1 MSTRVDEIKGKVKQ
15 GVGSLTGNDDLAR
28 EGEAEATRA
37 KVEREAEGMVDQAV
51 GSVQEKIGDITDDQK
66 TELEGKARKV
76 EGDIKR
82 QG

>member
-15 GVGSLTGNDDLAR
+15 GVGSLTGNDDMAR

-37 KVEREAEGMVDQAV
+37 KAEREAEGMVDQTV
-51 GSVQEKIGDITDDQK
+51 GKLEETVGDITDDTQ
-66 TELEGKARKV
+66 TELEGKARQA

-82 QG
+82 TG

>member
-15 GVGSLTGNDDLAR
+15 GVGSLMGNDDLAR

-51 GSVQEKIGDITDDQK
+51 GSAQDKIGDITDDQK